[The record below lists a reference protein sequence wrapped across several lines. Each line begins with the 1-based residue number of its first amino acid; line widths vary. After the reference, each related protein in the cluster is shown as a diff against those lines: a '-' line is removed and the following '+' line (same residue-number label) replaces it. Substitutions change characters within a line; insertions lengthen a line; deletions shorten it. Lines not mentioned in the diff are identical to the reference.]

1 MSTPARPA
9 ALACDSVPLA
19 RRLLAPLVA
28 LLPAAAGA
36 AASDPFDVIA
46 FADAGRTI
54 LAELADLDG
63 DGRRDLLQG
72 IVRGIPPAERRLL
85 RVRLQGPDGRI
96 PEAPTFELALPDRVA
111 AFDLADLRE
120 TPGEELVLL
129 RAHDV
134 LLISLASERG
144 PRWSLPLREGTS
156 VGAARDERGLER
168 LRLAHGGLG
177 PGVRLLIPLFGEALL
192 LEPTGELVAALD
204 VPARAN
210 YYVPRSP
217 GLQIGESD
225 AQIFFDAPRVS
236 VGDVDGDGRADL
248 IAANRHEVRV
258 FLQTPERGFPRH
270 ASQVLTLGLVEER
283 DHIRGSGGVTVESGD
298 FDGDGRADLLVTH
311 VAGGFADARNTTL
324 AWLNRGGRWDREQ
337 PVGVFQARG
346 AIADDLLVD
355 LDGDERVELVRAEVP
370 MGVVE
375 LVELLLQRS
384 IDANVRVHRFADGAF
399 GAEPSAKVKLA
410 VPVSFDTFRTAGFV
424 PHVHADLNGDGARDL
439 LLGASGSRLEA
450 RLGGRE
456 PLFARTDATQA
467 VDTGGELRAGD
478 LDGDGLD
485 DLLIFNPQLPGH
497 ALLLL
502 RNRGVLPGTTP
513 RLVPAGAEGR

>member
-1 MSTPARPA
+1 
-9 ALACDSVPLA
+9 VPLA
-19 RRLLAPLVA
+19 RRLLALLLA
-28 LLPAAAGA
+28 LPPAAAGSND
-36 AASDPFDVIA
+36 SDPFEVIA
-46 FADAGRTI
+46 FADPGRTV
-54 LAELADLDG
+54 LAELVDLDG
-63 DGRRDLLQG
+63 DGQQDLLQG
-72 IVRGIPPAERRLL
+72 LVRGIPPAEKRLL
-85 RVRLQGPDGRI
+85 RVRLQAPDGSI
-96 PEAPTFELALPDRVA
+96 PDAASFELALPDGAA

-120 TPGEELVLL
+120 TPGTEVVLL

-134 LLISLASERG
+134 LVLSLASDHG

-156 VGAARDERGLER
+156 VGAAHDERGLER
-168 LRLAHGGLG
+168 LRLAHAGLG
-177 PGVRLLIPLFGEALL
+177 PGVRLLVPLFGEALL
-192 LEPTGELVAALD
+192 LEPTGEVAATLD

-210 YYVPRSP
+210 YYIPRSP

-236 VGDVDGDGRADL
+236 IGDVDGDGRADV
-248 IAANRHEVRV
+248 ITANRHEVRV
-258 FLQTPERGFPRH
+258 FLQTPEGGFPRR
-270 ASQVLTLGLVEER
+270 ASQVVTLGLVLER
-283 DHIRGSGGVTVESGD
+283 DHIRGSGGVTAEAGD

-311 VAGGFADARNTTL
+311 VAGSFADARSTTL
-324 AWLNRGGRWDREQ
+324 AWLNRDGRWDRES
-337 PVGVFQARG
+337 PVGVFQTKG
-346 AIADDLLVD
+346 AVADDLLVD
-355 LDGDERVELVRAEVP
+355 LDGDGRVELVRAEVP

-384 IDANVRVHRFADGAF
+384 IDANVRVHRFAGGSF

-424 PHVHADLNGDGARDL
+424 PHAHADLNGDGARDL
-439 LLGASGSRLEA
+439 LLGASGSRLEV

-456 PLFARTDATQA
+456 PLFSRTDATQA

-497 ALLLL
+497 PLRLL
-502 RNRGVLPGTTP
+502 RNRALLPGTAP
-513 RLVPAGAEGR
+513 RLVPGGAAGR